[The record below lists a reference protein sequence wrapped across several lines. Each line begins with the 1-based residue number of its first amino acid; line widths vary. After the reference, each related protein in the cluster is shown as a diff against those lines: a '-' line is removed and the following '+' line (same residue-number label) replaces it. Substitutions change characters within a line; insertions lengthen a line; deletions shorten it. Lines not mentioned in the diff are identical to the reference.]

1 MKLRVYSFEKPLLSM
16 WRGEPPGDSVDNL
29 AA

>member
-16 WRGEPPGDSVDNL
+16 SRGEPPGDFSRQP
-29 AA
+29 A